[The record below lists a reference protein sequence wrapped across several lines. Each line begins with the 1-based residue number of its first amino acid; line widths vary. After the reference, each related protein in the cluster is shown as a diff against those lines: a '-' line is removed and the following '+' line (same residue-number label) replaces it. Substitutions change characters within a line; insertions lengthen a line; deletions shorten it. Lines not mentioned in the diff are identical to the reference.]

1 MTSATGVVVI
11 GRNEGERLVRA
22 LDSVVNQAAQV
33 VYVDSGSTDQSV
45 DNAKVRGVKTVALDM
60 AIPFTAARARNAG
73 WRKLR
78 DIAPDAR
85 FVLFI
90 DGDCEVLPGF
100 VEQAAAVLERDE
112 GIVAVCGYRRE
123 RYPSRSLYNRVCDVE
138 WRSGPV
144 GECTAFGGDVLIR
157 LSALEA
163 VGGYDEA
170 VIAAEDDELG
180 IRLRERG
187 GRLFRI
193 NVESTLHDAAMTKA
207 EQWWKRAVRC
217 GYAYAQVNA
226 MHGARTPER
235 YFEKEKRRS
244 LVWGA
249 AVPAAALGLV
259 PVTLGTSL
267 SLLGLYPVMAVRIAR
282 ASKRNG
288 LSAEDALAWGV
299 SCAFAKVPEAV
310 GIAKYTLDRARN
322 KKPVI
327 IEYKG
332 ADGDN
337 AAPQREDARD
347 HERED

>member
-22 LDSVVNQAAQV
+22 LDSVVHEAAHV

-45 DNAKVRGVKTVALDM
+45 DHARVRGVEVVALDM

-100 VEQAAAVLERDE
+100 VEQAAAVLEQDD

-123 RYPSRSLYNRVCDVE
+123 RYPGRSLYNRVCDVE

-157 LSALEA
+157 LSALEG
-163 VGGYDEA
+163 VGGYDEG

-180 IRLRERG
+180 IRLRENG
-187 GRLFRI
+187 GRL
-193 NVESTLHDAAMTKA
+193 
-207 EQWWKRAVRC
+207 C

-244 LVWGA
+244 LMWGA
-249 AVPAAALGLV
+249 AVPAAAIGLV

-267 SLLGLYPVMAVRIAR
+267 SLLGLYPMMAVRIAR
-282 ASKRNG
+282 ASKRKG
-288 LSAEDALAWGV
+288 LTAEDALAWGV
-299 SCAFAKVPEAV
+299 SCAFSKVPEAV
-310 GIAKYTLDRARN
+310 GIAKFTLDRARN

-332 ADGDN
+332 DGG
-337 AAPQREDARD
+337 AQQREP
-347 HERED
+347 ERED